1 MVAMNSVKNQ
11 VGARAWLSLAV
22 GGGIDGVGRGSVMPR
37 AASPYPGRAAS
48 GQKASGR
55 FDDPPRA

>member
-1 MVAMNSVKNQ
+1 MVAMSSVKNQ

-22 GGGIDGVGRGSVMPR
+22 GGGIDGVGAGLGHAKV
-37 AASPYPGRAAS
+37 ASPYPGRAAS

-55 FDDPPRA
+55 FDDPPQ